1 MFSSDSK
8 PAILVDLCTVKNLS
22 ESVVPILITQTRQR
36 NRDAGQHE
44 MPQLV
49 IQVVNMQIRQSNTYL
64 TDPERVSEG
73 RVKGLAALLNQNT
86 LT

>member
-49 IQVVNMQIRQSNTYL
+49 IQVVNIQI
-64 TDPERVSEG
+64 
-73 RVKGLAALLNQNT
+73 
-86 LT
+86 